1 VLLVPY
7 AVLGFKFTVGRETS
21 EPAVL
26 RVERRDTD
34 GVGGMSCSERG
45 GEIALLLESLLP
57 ARVERLVDMM
67 DGSRPEL

>member
-1 VLLVPY
+1 MLFVPY

-26 RVERRDTD
+26 RAERRDTD
-34 GVGGMSCSERG
+34 GVGGMSCSEIG
-45 GEIALLLESLLP
+45 GELALLLEILLA

-67 DGSRPEL
+67 DGGGTEF